1 MTLSRGV
8 PTAIPHG
15 RQVAAFGNQPITA
28 QAFQSGPVTHS
39 QRKFRPSQ
47 LNSKDPLCLLSL
59 RKSVVSFFHLHL
71 LYCLIGSSEVV
82 GYNGCSQKNQDQAS
96 HKVCQYGT
104 DLVFPVPMQMRCVV
118 CANFLPET
126 TTRSSGISTRPV
138 TLRSSRRPRMP
149 RICLV

>member
-8 PTAIPHG
+8 PTAIPHR
-15 RQVAAFGNQPITA
+15 RQAAAFGNQPTTA

-71 LYCLIGSSEVV
+71 LYCLTGSSEVV

-104 DLVFPVPMQMRCVV
+104 NPCVPYVQTNKMCVLTS
-118 CANFLPET
+118 FQRL
-126 TTRSSGISTRPV
+126 RPGPPGYR
-138 TLRSSRRPRMP
+138 LAPSP
-149 RICLV
+149 